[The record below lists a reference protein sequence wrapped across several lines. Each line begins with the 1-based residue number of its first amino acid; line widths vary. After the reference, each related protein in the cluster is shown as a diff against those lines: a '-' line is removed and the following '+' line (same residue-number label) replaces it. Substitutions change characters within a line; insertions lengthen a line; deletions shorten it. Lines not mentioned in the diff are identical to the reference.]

1 MDWLIDDICRL
12 NHALNLNAGSF
23 QATGQSA
30 TTRRKTNSFGRG
42 MTEKRQMEDEV
53 RSCKGVIPETDQLP
67 SCHDHIMTK
76 DRNVKSLRNRKTMRL
91 ENKTLCNYSLN
102 RGTRHLERDFSPGKF
117 CTCFLVRGTTSFCKG
132 NYNFVYRRECKVECI
147 NATQ

>member
-1 MDWLIDDICRL
+1 MDWLIDDICHL
-12 NHALNLNAGSF
+12 NHALNLNADSF
-23 QATGQSA
+23 QATGQST

-53 RSCKGVIPETDQLP
+53 VSYKGVIPETDQLP

-91 ENKTLCNYSLN
+91 ENKTLCNYSIY
-102 RGTRHLERDFSPGKF
+102 RGTRHWERDFSLENFVF
-117 CTCFLVRGTTSFCKG
+117 CLLVR
-132 NYNFVYRRECKVECI
+132 
-147 NATQ
+147 